1 MKKLLIFGGRLL
13 EGEVRIS
20 GAKNAVLP
28 IMAASLLTDEDCI
41 IENVPQLS
49 DVFTMMK
56 LLSSLGK
63 KLVLD
68 KNTLIIKSTS
78 KKNYIAPYQLVKTMR
93 ASFCVLGP
101 LLAKFKKAKVS
112 LPGGCVIGV
121 RPVDLH
127 LKGLKLLGAK
137 IKISSGYVEARCSS
151 LKGNSIFLEGP
162 FGPSVTA
169 TENILMA
176 SVLAK
181 GTTLIEN
188 ASCEPEVVDLVSF
201 LKKMGAKIEGEGS
214 AWIRVKG
221 VDSLGGAYHKVI
233 PDRIET
239 GTFIMA
245 SLITGGKVVIKDCN
259 PHHLTAVIEKLK
271 EAGAKIKFSS
281 NCIQIYPSKLQG
293 VNITTHPYPGFPT
306 DLQAQFMSLMCVSRG
321 VSVIKEDVFPDRFMH
336 VPELNRMGAKIKRE
350 GPYAIVEGVSSFS
363 PAPVVA
369 SDLRASAALVLA
381 GLNAK
386 GRTEVQRIYHLERG
400 YENLHKKLQKL
411 GAKVRIV
418 E

>member
-1 MKKLLIFGGRLL
+1 MKKLLIFGGRPL

-245 SLITGGKVVIKDCN
+245 SLITGGRVVIKDCN

>member
-1 MKKLLIFGGRLL
+1 
-13 EGEVRIS
+13 
-20 GAKNAVLP
+20 
-28 IMAASLLTDEDCI
+28 
-41 IENVPQLS
+41 
-49 DVFTMMK
+49 
-56 LLSSLGK
+56 
-63 KLVLD
+63 
-68 KNTLIIKSTS
+68 
-78 KKNYIAPYQLVKTMR
+78 MR

-281 NCIQIYPSKLQG
+281 NCIQIHPSKLQG
-293 VNITTHPYPGFPT
+293 VDITTHPYPGFPT

-321 VSVIKEDVFPDRFMH
+321 VSVIKEDIFPDRFMH

>member
-1 MKKLLIFGGRLL
+1 MKKLLIFGGRPL

-245 SLITGGKVVIKDCN
+245 SLITGGRVVIKDCN

-321 VSVIKEDVFPDRFMH
+321 VSVIKEDIFPDRFMH